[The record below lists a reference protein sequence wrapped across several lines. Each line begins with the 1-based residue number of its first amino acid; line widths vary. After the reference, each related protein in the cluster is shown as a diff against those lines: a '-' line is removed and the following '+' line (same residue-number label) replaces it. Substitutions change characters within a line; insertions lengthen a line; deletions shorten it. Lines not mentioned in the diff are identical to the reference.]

1 MIFYSIDPESMEAK
15 TTVAKGKGDINEDS
29 SVDIADALM
38 IAKYDAGLISLDDI
52 GTAVSDV
59 TGDGSADI
67 ADALMVARYD
77 AGLAS
82 I

>member
-1 MIFYSIDPESMEAK
+1 
-15 TTVAKGKGDINEDS
+15 
-29 SVDIADALM
+29 M